1 MSHVTVSGVWERRET
16 VSHITVSGGW
26 RAKGQGVTC
35 NGFWGLGEMGK
46 GVTCNGFWGLEGE
59 VALHCSALHCYVV
72 GAVVLVVV
80 VVCVG
85 LWGVLDG
92 RGGQPRCA
100 HSAPCREDSLQQPLQ
115 KAGSWTAYPFRRLL
129 VVAVVAAGGR
139 YLRRR
144 VVSVS

>member
-1 MSHVTVSGVWERRET
+1 
-16 VSHITVSGGW
+16 
-26 RAKGQGVTC
+26 
-35 NGFWGLGEMGK
+35 MGK

-139 YLRRR
+139 YLCRR
-144 VVSVS
+144 VVAVS

>member
-1 MSHVTVSGVWERRET
+1 MHKHCALTGQRQNFQSERCPWTDYRLAVGVARIGAF
-16 VSHITVSGGW
+16 V
-26 RAKGQGVTC
+26 
-35 NGFWGLGEMGK
+35 
-46 GVTCNGFWGLEGE
+46 
-59 VALHCSALHCYVV
+59 VAVVVGYVV